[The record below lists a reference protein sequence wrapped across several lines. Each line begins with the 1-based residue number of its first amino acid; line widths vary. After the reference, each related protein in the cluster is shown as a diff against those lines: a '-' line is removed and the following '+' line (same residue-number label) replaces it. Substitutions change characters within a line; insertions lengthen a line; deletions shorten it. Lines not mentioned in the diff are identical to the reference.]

1 MCSPDGDILD
11 ELTMLVNN
19 LASLAYSLC
28 SLDDSVVSMRISCV
42 LSCRKVVEMVGVD
55 CVVE

>member
-11 ELTMLVNN
+11 ELTMLVNK

-28 SLDDSVVSMRISCV
+28 SQDDNVASMRVSCV
-42 LSCRKVVEMVGVD
+42 LGCRKVVEMVDVD